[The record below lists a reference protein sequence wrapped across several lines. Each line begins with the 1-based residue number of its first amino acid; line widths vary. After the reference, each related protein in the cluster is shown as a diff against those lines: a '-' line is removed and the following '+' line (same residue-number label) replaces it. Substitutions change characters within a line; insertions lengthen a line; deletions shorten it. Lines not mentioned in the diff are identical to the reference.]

1 MLEQLPLMAAEPSA
15 GGAELGQVF
24 LATFLITG
32 AYAALAIL
40 GLRHRSGK
48 GRALGRA
55 AGAVARV
62 SNLPPWAALPIGV
75 ATISLIVALVGM
87 YWDIS
92 IHIDEGRDAGPLAN
106 IAHYPI
112 LLGLM
117 GIFASGWLAILLP
130 GSDER
135 PGPATI
141 RLARNWHAP
150 VGGVLIF
157 LCGGFSLVAFPLDDV
172 WHRIFGQD
180 VTLWG
185 PTHLMLL
192 GGAAMTLVGQAVLL
206 TEARWS
212 RRAAT
217 PEGENAPRMRSPR
230 LGDLPVTLRRIGI
243 GGGLLIGVS
252 VYQAEFD
259 FGVPQFR
266 AVFEP
271 AMLALAAGFALTA
284 ARMWIG
290 RGGALA
296 AVLFYTLVR
305 GGVSVF
311 VGPLIGETTPMLP
324 LYLVEAL
331 AIEGLALALGTNRA
345 LRFGALAGLVAGTA
359 GFAAQWAWSQLVMP
373 IPWTEDI
380 LPEGVLMA
388 IAAGTAGGVLGALL
402 ASGLRGDLPARP
414 VARAAFAVS
423 MLVLCAGIA
432 NGLITQEPRGAQAS
446 VTVTETRAG
455 AEREGELAVRFSP
468 EDFADGASWANIT
481 SWQGGGLELTD
492 LEKQEDGVWRTD
504 GAVPLGGDWKSILR
518 VHDGR
523 ELTAVPVWMPEDAA
537 IPAPEVPADPSFTR
551 AVTTDKAVLQREVKD
566 DVPGWIWGLAE
577 GFVGFL
583 YLGFLTTLAWGVGR
597 VGRAKAGEP
606 PALLA
611 ERESPERAPARPSA
625 PSARPRIAWARPRSA
640 RDGAR

>member
-1 MLEQLPLMAAEPSA
+1 MPVFESVTTLAAEPSA

-24 LATFLITG
+24 LATFLIGG
-32 AYAALAIL
+32 AYAALAVL
-40 GLRHRSGK
+40 AVRHRSGK
-48 GRALGRA
+48 TTLLGRA
-55 AGAVARV
+55 ADGLAGIM
-62 SNLPPWAALPIGV
+62 NLPNWAALPLMLAAV
-75 ATISLIVALVGM
+75 SLVVALLGM

-117 GIFASGWLAILLP
+117 GIFAAGWLAVFLP
-130 GSDER
+130 RGDER
-135 PGPATI
+135 PGPAPI
-141 RLARNWHAP
+141 RLVGDWYAP
-150 VGGVLIF
+150 IGGVLMF
-157 LCGGFSLVAFPLDDV
+157 LCGGFALVAFPLDDV

-192 GGAAMTLVGQAVLL
+192 GGAAMTLIGQGVLL
-206 TEARWS
+206 SEAMWTRS
-212 RRAAT
+212 QRAAAEEVT
-217 PEGENAPRMRSPR
+217 VQEDEAAPRIGEA
-230 LGDLPVTLRRIGI
+230 LLTLRRIGI
-243 GGGLLIGVS
+243 AGGLLIGVS

-296 AVLFYTLVR
+296 AVLFFTVVR
-305 GGVSVF
+305 GAVSVF
-311 VGPLIGETTPMLP
+311 VGPVIGETTPLLP

-331 AIEGLALALGTNRA
+331 AIEALALAFGTQRT
-345 LRFGALAGLVAGTA
+345 LRFGAIAGLAAGTV

-373 IPWTEDI
+373 VPWTEDI
-380 LPEGVLMA
+380 LPEGIFMA
-388 IAAGTAGGVLGALL
+388 VAAGLAGGILGSLL
-402 ASGLRGDLPARP
+402 ASGLKGELPPRPLARG
-414 VARAAFAVS
+414 AFAAS
-423 MLVLCAGIA
+423 MLVICAGIV
-432 NGLITQEPRGAQAS
+432 NGLITEEPRGAEAT
-446 VTVTETRAG
+446 VTVTETKA
-455 AEREGELAVRFSP
+455 APDREGEIAVRFDP
-468 EDFADGASWANIT
+468 DDFANGASWANLT

-492 LEKQEDGVWRTD
+492 LKEGDDGVWRTE
-504 GAVPLGGDWKSILR
+504 GAVPLDGDWKSILR
-518 VHDGR
+518 VHNGR
-523 ELTAVPVWMPEDAA
+523 ELAAVPVWLPEDPA
-537 IPAPEVPADPSFTR
+537 IPAPEVPAEGTFTR

-566 DVPGWIWGLAE
+566 DVPGWIWAVAT
-577 GFVGFL
+577 GFVALL
-583 YLGFLTTLAWGVGR
+583 YLGFITILAWGVGR

-611 ERESPERAPARPSA
+611 GEPKAARKPRTGAAPG
-625 PSARPRIAWARPRSA
+625 RPRVA
-640 RDGAR
+640 